1 MFKNNLK
8 IAWRNIA
15 RNKGYSSL
23 NIGGIAIGLAAFW
36 LIALYVADE
45 LSYDRSFSKAERI
58 YRIAQ
63 HANWEGGNMDI
74 TLTSPPYATTFKND
88 FPEVEDAVRIGIEAG
103 DLMHYDNKTIKQDD
117 VCYAENSF
125 FKLFDHPFLYGN
137 VDTALAQPGS
147 IVITESLAIKLFGDA
162 SRAIDKIIEMGS
174 GKYPI
179 KVTGV
184 IKDIPQNSH
193 LQFSG
198 IRSFEKDDL
207 KSESWDDIFLYTY
220 LLLKEGA
227 DIASLENKLS
237 PLEKDLAQQMEFTD
251 FQMELQPLTDIH
263 LHSDLDYEMGSN
275 GSMGRAY
282 VFIVIGL
289 LVLLIAIINYMNLST
304 ARSTMRVKE
313 IGIRKVVGSGKK
325 QLIGLFISEALLT
338 TFIAALI
345 ACFLVQLAL
354 PPFNQLAEKGL
365 GLWRFGT
372 VNTVVAI
379 IVFTLLTGILSGSYP
394 ALFLSRFK
402 MIPSL
407 KGQLGNMHNSVFF
420 RKSLVV
426 VQFVI
431 TVCLIS
437 GSYVIYRQ
445 MQFVS
450 QKDLGFDKEQ
460 VLISHIDNMKVRSEI
475 PALKEALLQ
484 SPLVESAATAGNPIG
499 NDYIGKYG
507 FYFEVNGKMQTTT
520 QLANFLYVDEDFFP
534 TNGMEL
540 VQGRNFSKDM
550 PTDKDA
556 AVIINQT
563 LMESLGYSDAIDK
576 KIQYKTGND
585 STVYRKVVG
594 VVKDFHSTS
603 LQHKIEPMV
612 MLMPP
617 EDAERDNL
625 YVKIA
630 KGKAV
635 AGMAFVKNTYEK
647 FDPENKSD
655 FHFLDDNFNRQYV
668 AEQKQEKLSL
678 IFAVLA
684 FGISCLGLLGLVIFI
699 AAQRKKEIGVRKVLG
714 ASITSVTVML
724 SKDFG
729 KLVAIAALI
738 AFPIAWFTMD
748 RWLQDFAYRIELE
761 WWMFLL
767 SGGIAVVIAL
777 LTVSFQAIKAAI
789 ANPVKSLRTE

>member
-1 MFKNNLK
+1 MLKNNLK
-8 IAWRNIA
+8 IAWRNII

-45 LSYDRSFSKAERI
+45 LSYEQSFSKADRI
-58 YRIAQ
+58 YRISQ
-63 HANWEGGNMDI
+63 HANWDGGNFKMAI
-74 TLTSPPYATTFKND
+74 TAPLYAPTFKND
-88 FPEVEDAVRIGIEAG
+88 FPEVEGTVRIGTEG
-103 DLMHYDNKTIKQDD
+103 GGLLQFEDKTMKQDD
-117 VCYAENSF
+117 ICYAESSF
-125 FKLFDHPFLYGN
+125 FNLFDYLFLYG
-137 VDTALAQPGS
+137 DPDIALAQPES
-147 IVITESLAIKLFGDA
+147 IVITESLALKLFGDA
-162 SRAIDKIIEMGS
+162 SRAINKTIAMGS
-174 GKYPI
+174 GKHPNT
-179 KVTGV
+179 VTGV
-184 IKDIPQNSH
+184 IADMPQNSH

-207 KSESWDDIFLYTY
+207 KSENWNDSFLYTY
-220 LLLKEGA
+220 VLLKKGT
-227 DIASLENKLS
+227 DITSFENKLH
-237 PLEKDLAQQMEFTD
+237 PLEKDIAQQMGVAD
-251 FQMELQPLTDIH
+251 FEIELQPLTDIH
-263 LHSDLDYEMGSN
+263 LNSDLDYEMGSN
-275 GSMGRAY
+275 GSMGRVY

-289 LVLLIAIINYMNLST
+289 LVLLIAIINNMNLST
-304 ARSTMRVKE
+304 ARSAMRVKE
-313 IGIRKVVGSGKK
+313 IGIRKVVGSGTNH
-325 QLIGLFISEALLT
+325 LIRLFISEALLV
-338 TFIAALI
+338 TFIAAVI
-345 ACFLVQLAL
+345 AFVLVQLAL
-354 PPFNQLAEKGL
+354 PAFNELAEKDL
-365 GLWRFGT
+365 GLWRFGIM
-372 VNTVVAI
+372 NTVGAI
-379 IVFTLLTGILSGSYP
+379 IAFTLFTGILSGSYP
-394 ALFLSRFK
+394 AMFLTRFK

-407 KGQLGNMHNSVFF
+407 KGQLGNMQTSVVF

-426 VQFVI
+426 LQFVI

-450 QKDLGFDKEQ
+450 MKNLGFDKEQ

-484 SPLVESAATAGNPIG
+484 SPLVESAATASNPLGNS
-499 NDYIGKYG
+499 YIGKFG
-507 FYFEVNGKMQTTT
+507 FYFEMAGKMLEKT
-520 QLANFLYVDEDFFP
+520 QLANYLTVDEDFLS
-534 TNGMEL
+534 TTDMQL
-540 VQGRNFSKDM
+540 LQGRNFSKDM
-550 PTDKDA
+550 ATDKDA
-556 AVIINQT
+556 AVIINET
-563 LMESLGYSDAIDK
+563 LMESLGYSDAIGK
-576 KIQYKTGND
+576 KIQYKTRND
-585 STVYRKVVG
+585 STVYRKVIG

-630 KGKAV
+630 KGQAV

-647 FDPENKSD
+647 FDPENQSD
-655 FHFLDDNFNRQYV
+655 FHFLDDNYNQQYI
-668 AEQKQEKLSL
+668 AEQKQEKLAL
-678 IFAVLA
+678 IFTVLA
-684 FGISCLGLLGLVIFI
+684 FVISCLGLFGLVIFI

-714 ASITSVTVML
+714 ASISSVTVML

-738 AFPIAWFTMD
+738 AFPIAWFAMD
-748 RWLQDFAYRIELE
+748 RWLQDFAYRIELK

-777 LTVSFQAIKAAI
+777 VTVSSQAIKAAM